1 MAIGTT
7 ETCKPPWF
15 FDHPWP
21 PHFLSFRRSCYS
33 LYLVN
38 CATYTIPLPEGI
50 RPPDPTRF
58 GRFVTFVPFPW
69 SNRRLRRVSLPVI
82 FKMTR
87 CTSSERFARLT
98 AECTVNPQFAGL
110 IRHLDVV
117 DIDTRLLTRLLP
129 FLTSLVRLDLKPD
142 ALDTHLLVVVSSH
155 PTIVT
160 VAIRVALLPQLNAL
174 VTMTD
179 LPFSKILVSQPS

>member
-1 MAIGTT
+1 M
-7 ETCKPPWF
+7 
-15 FDHPWP
+15 
-21 PHFLSFRRSCYS
+21 
-33 LYLVN
+33 V
-38 CATYTIPLPEGI
+38 
-50 RPPDPTRF
+50 
-58 GRFVTFVPFPW
+58 
-69 SNRRLRRVSLPVI
+69 NRRLRRVSLPVI

-110 IRHLDVV
+110 IRFVPFAVVVVYKVKYHHRHLDVV
-117 DIDTRLLTRLLP
+117 DIDTRLLARLLP